1 MTWYDTF
8 ADDEQK
14 SVEELQ
20 RKGITG
26 KPTVQKEVGIFDGAI
41 SSPFRGMA
49 IGLNKVGDAISAPID
64 AVVDRV
70 SYSLKDVSTN
80 EFIEPYEE
88 FKAKREKA
96 RDNLVYGA
104 IADLE
109 DKDNTGIVG
118 NIGVG
123 VGDYLWRG
131 ALGVAT
137 GGTLGAA
144 TLTGGSTGNYVY
156 TDLTRKGVDENTAL
170 KVAGVNAV
178 GDAIGTALPI
188 GYGFKGSG
196 GLVADAA
203 LSVGGATGLNTGM
216 QYASEQLL
224 KSNGYDKQAK
234 QYEVTGE
241 SVATDLLI
249 NSLMFGGARYLGSR
263 QNKLDQDVDA
273 EINQLN
279 SDDIET
285 RNDQITDALVRNSF
299 EFEDTTLPVKTTDPV
314 QQNKHY
320 QNLDVAT
327 EQILKGQPVS
337 VPNTV
342 QGEPRRNT
350 IDYATSSLPTN
361 AKQIALRAK
370 QDGIDPSVA
379 LTISHIETGGKFNH
393 TAQPPIGKDGKRLS
407 SAYGLFQVLD
417 DTWKNL
423 GGKDKNSVD
432 EQIRIGLKHIKQ
444 ANNYI
449 RKNLGRDPVAH
460 EQYLGHLL
468 GPGGAVKVLKADPN
482 RPLIDVV
489 RSYDAKNANAI
500 VKNNGMSGM
509 TVGEAINKWRNKWNQ
524 LSSRYGGE
532 TSTAY
537 GMDGSSYDFA
547 YEVKDW
553 TDLVASNDQLYGVN
567 PLYPSELQP
576 RDRTREA
583 SRQQIERMADDLKPE
598 LLGESP
604 MLSNGAPI
612 IGPDNVVESGNGRT
626 LAIGRAYDN
635 GRADAYREFVQNW
648 ANSRGMDISGLNQP
662 VLVRTRLSDV
672 DRVAFSRL
680 ANESDVAQFSATER
694 AMSDVDRLPDSTL
707 LKINNDGSINIDGS
721 MDYVRSF
728 VDQLPQSERGSVI
741 TSDGRLSQ
749 EGKRR
754 IESAIVQRAYGDSN
768 LVTRLSEN
776 LDDDS
781 KNVLNA
787 LLRAAPQLSQ
797 LNDLVKQ
804 GGRFE
809 NTISQ
814 DLAQAAQKLTDLKAN
829 GLQVRDYLN
838 QGQLIDDGLSD
849 GARRFLEVFDNNRKS
864 AKAISESINS
874 EIQAIENM
882 GDPRQGSLFGETPE
896 EQAALDVIFSNP
908 DQPIAV
914 SRINSMG
921 EPEEFTMTLRDYH
934 AELEAE
940 IKQSEQDILAAQT
953 ALNCAL
959 QFGAA

>member
-96 RDNLVYGA
+96 RDNLVYGT

-123 VGDYLWRG
+123 IGDYLWRG

-137 GGTLGAA
+137 SGTLGAA

-188 GYGFKGSG
+188 GYGFKGTG

-224 KSNGYDKQAK
+224 KSKGYDKQAK

-263 QNKLDQDVDA
+263 QNQLDQDVDA

-279 SDDIET
+279 ADDIET

-299 EFEDTTLPVKTTDPV
+299 EFEDTTLPVQTTDPV

-320 QNLDVAT
+320 QNLDAAT

-342 QGEPRRNT
+342 ARGNIDIAPSEFKTIRYDDPRLDTVLERK
-350 IDYATSSLPTN
+350 ATSMNMSWAIPL
-361 AKQIALRAK
+361 L
-370 QDGIDPSVA
+370 
-379 LTISHIETGGKFNH
+379 
-393 TAQPPIGKDGKRLS
+393 
-407 SAYGLFQVLD
+407 
-417 DTWKNL
+417 
-423 GGKDKNSVD
+423 
-432 EQIRIGLKHIKQ
+432 Q
-444 ANNYI
+444 AI
-449 RKNLGRDPVAH
+449 RK
-460 EQYLGHLL
+460 
-468 GPGGAVKVLKADPN
+468 
-482 RPLIDVV
+482 
-489 RSYDAKNANAI
+489 
-500 VKNNGMSGM
+500 
-509 TVGEAINKWRNKWNQ
+509 
-524 LSSRYGGE
+524 GGE
-532 TSTAY
+532 RSHNWQVSPKGAKSIMQIMPDTQKGLERNSGKKFDINNPSDATEMALLLVKEISDTYKTKDPKVIAAHYNGGFKNGKAMQNTGKPVSDETIKYVNNISNYLQNNNRSVAY

-672 DRVAFSRL
+672 DRVAFARL

-874 EIQAIENM
+874 EIQTIENM

-896 EQAALDVIFSNP
+896 EKAALEVIFSNP

-940 IKQSEQDILAAQT
+940 IKQSELDILAAQT

-959 QFGAA
+959 QFG

>member
-96 RDNLVYGA
+96 RDNLVYGT

-123 VGDYLWRG
+123 IGDYLWRG

-178 GDAIGTALPI
+178 GDAVGTALPI
-188 GYGFKGSG
+188 SYGFKGSG
-196 GLVADAA
+196 GLVADAT

-224 KSNGYDKQAK
+224 KSKGYDKQAK

-263 QNKLDQDVDA
+263 QNQLDQDVDA

-279 SDDIET
+279 SDDFET
-285 RNDQITDALVRNSF
+285 RNDALNDALVKNSF
-299 EFEDTTLPVKTTDPV
+299 EFEDTTLPVRTTDPV

-320 QNLDVAT
+320 QNLDAAT

-342 QGEPRRNT
+342 ARGNIDIAPSEFKTIRYDDPRLDAVLET
-350 IDYATSSLPTN
+350 KASSMNMSWAIPL
-361 AKQIALRAK
+361 L
-370 QDGIDPSVA
+370 
-379 LTISHIETGGKFNH
+379 
-393 TAQPPIGKDGKRLS
+393 
-407 SAYGLFQVLD
+407 
-417 DTWKNL
+417 
-423 GGKDKNSVD
+423 
-432 EQIRIGLKHIKQ
+432 Q
-444 ANNYI
+444 AI
-449 RKNLGRDPVAH
+449 RK
-460 EQYLGHLL
+460 
-468 GPGGAVKVLKADPN
+468 
-482 RPLIDVV
+482 
-489 RSYDAKNANAI
+489 
-500 VKNNGMSGM
+500 
-509 TVGEAINKWRNKWNQ
+509 
-524 LSSRYGGE
+524 GGE
-532 TSTAY
+532 RSHNWQVSPKGAKSIMQIMPDTQKGLERNSGKKFDINNPSDATEMALLLVKEISDTYKTKDPKVIAAHYNGGFKNGKAMQNTGKPVSDETIKYVNNISNYLQNNNRSVAY

-547 YEVKDW
+547 YEVKDRA
-553 TDLVASNDQLYGVN
+553 DLVASNDRLYGVN

-598 LLGESP
+598 LLGESYK
-604 MLSNGAPI
+604 LSDGAPI

-694 AMSDVDRLPDSTL
+694 AINDVDRLPDSTL

-882 GDPRQGSLFGETPE
+882 GDPRQGSLFGETTE
-896 EQAALDVIFSNP
+896 EKAALNVIFSNP

-959 QFGAA
+959 QFG

>member
-1 MTWYDTF
+1 MSNWLSDISSNTQQDFEKTNSQGLQHPDTRPN
-8 ADDEQK
+8 EPG
-14 SVEELQ
+14 V
-20 RKGITG
+20 
-26 KPTVQKEVGIFDGAI
+26 FDGAI

-96 RDNLVYGA
+96 RDNLVYGT

-123 VGDYLWRG
+123 IGDYLWRG

-178 GDAIGTALPI
+178 GDAVGTALPI
-188 GYGFKGSG
+188 SYGFKGSG
-196 GLVADAA
+196 GLVADAT

-224 KSNGYDKQAK
+224 KSKGYDKQAK

-263 QNKLDQDVDA
+263 QNQLDQDVDA

-279 SDDIET
+279 SDDFET
-285 RNDQITDALVRNSF
+285 RNDALNDALVKNSF
-299 EFEDTTLPVKTTDPV
+299 EFEDTTLPVRTTDPV

-320 QNLDVAT
+320 QNLDAAT

-342 QGEPRRNT
+342 ARGNIDIAPSEFKTIRYDDPRLDAVLET
-350 IDYATSSLPTN
+350 KASSMNMSWAIPL
-361 AKQIALRAK
+361 L
-370 QDGIDPSVA
+370 
-379 LTISHIETGGKFNH
+379 
-393 TAQPPIGKDGKRLS
+393 
-407 SAYGLFQVLD
+407 
-417 DTWKNL
+417 
-423 GGKDKNSVD
+423 
-432 EQIRIGLKHIKQ
+432 Q
-444 ANNYI
+444 AI
-449 RKNLGRDPVAH
+449 RK
-460 EQYLGHLL
+460 
-468 GPGGAVKVLKADPN
+468 
-482 RPLIDVV
+482 
-489 RSYDAKNANAI
+489 
-500 VKNNGMSGM
+500 
-509 TVGEAINKWRNKWNQ
+509 
-524 LSSRYGGE
+524 GGE
-532 TSTAY
+532 RSHNWQVSPKGAKSIMQIMPDTQKGLERNSGKKFDINNPSDATEMALLLVKEISDTYKTKDPKVIAAHYNGGFKNGKAMQNTGKPVSDETIKYVNNISNYLQNNNRSVAY

-547 YEVKDW
+547 YEVKDRA
-553 TDLVASNDQLYGVN
+553 DLVASNDRLYGVN

-583 SRQQIERMADDLKPE
+583 SRQQIERMSDDLKPE
-598 LLGESP
+598 LLGESYK
-604 MLSNGAPI
+604 LSDGAPI

-694 AMSDVDRLPDSTL
+694 AINDVDRLPDSTL

-882 GDPRQGSLFGETPE
+882 GDPRQGSLFGETTE
-896 EQAALDVIFSNP
+896 EKAALNVIFSNP

-959 QFGAA
+959 QFG

>member
-1 MTWYDTF
+1 MSNWLSDLSSENQQDFEKLNSQGLQHPDTRPN
-8 ADDEQK
+8 EPG
-14 SVEELQ
+14 V
-20 RKGITG
+20 
-26 KPTVQKEVGIFDGAI
+26 FDGAI

-96 RDNLVYGA
+96 RDNLVYGT

-137 GGTLGAA
+137 SGTLGAA

-188 GYGFKGSG
+188 SYGFKGSG

-216 QYASEQLL
+216 QYTSEQLL

-249 NSLMFGGARYLGSR
+249 NSLMFGGARYLGTR
-263 QNKLDQDVDA
+263 QNQLDQDVDA

-279 SDDIET
+279 SDDFET
-285 RNDQITDALVRNSF
+285 RNDALNDALVKNSF
-299 EFEDTTLPVKTTDPV
+299 EFEDTTLPVRTTDPV

-342 QGEPRRNT
+342 ARGNIDIAPSEFKAIRYDDPRLDAVLERK
-350 IDYATSSLPTN
+350 ATSMNMSWAIPL
-361 AKQIALRAK
+361 L
-370 QDGIDPSVA
+370 
-379 LTISHIETGGKFNH
+379 
-393 TAQPPIGKDGKRLS
+393 
-407 SAYGLFQVLD
+407 
-417 DTWKNL
+417 
-423 GGKDKNSVD
+423 
-432 EQIRIGLKHIKQ
+432 Q
-444 ANNYI
+444 AI
-449 RKNLGRDPVAH
+449 RK
-460 EQYLGHLL
+460 
-468 GPGGAVKVLKADPN
+468 
-482 RPLIDVV
+482 
-489 RSYDAKNANAI
+489 
-500 VKNNGMSGM
+500 
-509 TVGEAINKWRNKWNQ
+509 
-524 LSSRYGGE
+524 GGE
-532 TSTAY
+532 RSHNWQVSPKGAKSIMQIMPDTQKGLERNSGKKFDINNPSDATEMALLLVKEISETYKTKDPKVIAAHYNGGFKNGKAMQKAGKPVSDETIKYVNNISNYLQNNNRSVAY

-553 TDLVASNDQLYGVN
+553 ADLVASNDRLYGVN

-598 LLGESP
+598 LLGESYK
-604 MLSNGAPI
+604 LSDGAPI

-829 GLQVRDYLN
+829 GLQVRDYLS

-882 GDPRQGSLFGETPE
+882 GDPRQGSLFSETPE

-959 QFGAA
+959 QFG

>member
-1 MTWYDTF
+1 MSWYDTF

-20 RKGITG
+20 NKGITG
-26 KPTVQKEVGIFDGAI
+26 KRTVQDEVGIFDGAI
-41 SSPFRGMA
+41 TSPFRGMA
-49 IGLNKVGDAISAPID
+49 IGLNKVGDALSAPID
-64 AVVDRV
+64 AVVDRII
-70 SYSLKDVSTN
+70 YSLKDVSTN

-88 FKAKREKA
+88 YKAKREKA
-96 RDNLVYGA
+96 RDNLVYGT
-104 IADLE
+104 IDKLE
-109 DKDNTGIVG
+109 DKENTGIVG
-118 NIGVG
+118 RFGVG
-123 VGDYLWRG
+123 AGDYLWRG

-137 GGTLGAA
+137 GGALGAA
-144 TLTGGSTGNYVY
+144 TLTGGSTGNYIY

-170 KVAGVNAV
+170 QVAGVNAV
-178 GDAIGTALPI
+178 GDAIGTALPMS
-188 GYGFKGSG
+188 YGFRGTG
-196 GLVADAA
+196 GLLGDAA
-203 LSVGGATGLNTGM
+203 LSVGGATALNTGV
-216 QYASEQLL
+216 QYTSNQIL
-224 KSNGYDKQAK
+224 KAAGNEKEAK
-234 QYEVTGE
+234 QFEVTGE
-241 SVATDLLI
+241 SVATDLAL
-249 NSLMFGGARYLGSR
+249 NALLFGGARYLGSR
-263 QNKLDQDVDA
+263 QNQLDQDVDA

-279 SDDIET
+279 ADDFET
-285 RNDQITDALVRNSF
+285 RNDQINDTLVRNSF
-299 EFEDTTLPVKTTDPV
+299 EFEDTTLPVRTTDPV
-314 QQNKHY
+314 QQNNHY
-320 QNLDVAT
+320 KNLDAAT
-327 EQILKGQPVS
+327 DQILKGQTVN
-337 VPNTV
+337 VPSRV
-342 QGEPRRNT
+342 EGEARRAT
-350 IDYATSSLPTN
+350 IDYANSSLPTN

-370 QDGIDPSVA
+370 QDGVDPSVA
-379 LTISHIETGGKFNH
+379 LTISHIETGGKFSH
-393 TAQPPIGKDGKRLS
+393 TAKNPTS

-417 DTWKNL
+417 DSWKNL
-423 GGKDKNSVD
+423 GGKDRNNVE

-444 ANNYI
+444 ANSYI
-449 RKNLGRDPVAH
+449 RKSLGREPVAH

-468 GPGGAVKVLKADPN
+468 GPGGAVKVLEADPN

-489 RSYDAKNANAI
+489 RSYDSKNANAI

-509 TVGEAINKWRNKWNQ
+509 TVGQAINKWRNKWNQ
-524 LSSRYGGE
+524 LSSRYGE
-532 TSTAY
+532 PSTAY

-553 TDLVASNDQLYGVN
+553 ADLVASNDRLYGVN

-598 LLGESP
+598 LLGESYK
-604 MLSNGAPI
+604 LSDGAPI

-626 LAIGRAYDN
+626 LAIGRAYEN
-635 GRADAYREFVQNW
+635 GRAEAYRDFIQNW
-648 ANSRGMDISGLNQP
+648 ATERGMDISGLNQP

-672 DRVAFSRL
+672 DRVAFARL

-694 AMSDVDRLPDSTL
+694 ALSDADRLPDSTL
-707 LKINNDGSINIDGS
+707 LKINSDGAINIDGS
-721 MDYVRSF
+721 MDYIRSF

-809 NTISQ
+809 NSISK
-814 DLAQAAQKLTDLKAN
+814 DLAQAAQKLSDIKAN
-829 GLQVRDYLN
+829 GQQVRDYLD

-864 AKAISESINS
+864 AKAIGESISS
-874 EIQAIENM
+874 EIQSVENM

-914 SRINSMG
+914 NRINSMG

-940 IKQSEQDILAAQT
+940 IKQSELDILAAQT

-959 QFGAA
+959 QFG

>member
-1 MTWYDTF
+1 MSNWLSDLSSETQQDFEKTNSQGLQHPDTRPN
-8 ADDEQK
+8 EPG
-14 SVEELQ
+14 V
-20 RKGITG
+20 
-26 KPTVQKEVGIFDGAI
+26 FDGAI

-49 IGLNKVGDAISAPID
+49 VGLNKVGDVLSTPID

-96 RDNLVYGA
+96 RDNLVYGT

-123 VGDYLWRG
+123 IGDYLWRG

-137 GGTLGAA
+137 SGTLGAA

-188 GYGFKGSG
+188 GYGFKGTG

-216 QYASEQLL
+216 QYASERLL

-263 QNKLDQDVDA
+263 QNKLDQDIDA

-279 SDDIET
+279 SDDFET
-285 RNDQITDALVRNSF
+285 RNDALNDALVKNSF
-299 EFEDTTLPVKTTDPV
+299 EFEDTTLPVQTTDPV

-320 QNLDVAT
+320 QNLDAAT

-393 TAQPPIGKDGKRLS
+393 TAQNPTS

-417 DTWKNL
+417 DSWKNL
-423 GGKDKNSVD
+423 GGKDRNNVD

-449 RKNLGRDPVAH
+449 RKNLGREPVAH

-468 GPGGAVKVLKADPN
+468 GPGGAVKVLEADPN

-489 RSYDAKNANAI
+489 RSYDSKNANAI

-509 TVGEAINKWRNKWNQ
+509 TVGQAINKWRNKWNQ
-524 LSSRYGGE
+524 LSSRYGE
-532 TSTAY
+532 PSTAY

-553 TDLVASNDQLYGVN
+553 ADLVASNDRLYGVN

-583 SRQQIERMADDLKPE
+583 SRQQIERIADDLKPE
-598 LLGESP
+598 LLGESYK
-604 MLSNGAPI
+604 LSDGAPI

-626 LAIGRAYDN
+626 LAIGRAYEN
-635 GRADAYREFVQNW
+635 GRAEAYRDFIQNW
-648 ANSRGMDISGLNQP
+648 ANERGMDISGLNQP

-694 AMSDVDRLPDSTL
+694 ALSDADRLPDSTL
-707 LKINNDGSINIDGS
+707 LKINSDGAINIDGS
-721 MDYVRSF
+721 MDYIRSF

-809 NTISQ
+809 NSISK
-814 DLAQAAQKLTDLKAN
+814 DLAQAAQKLTDIKAN
-829 GLQVRDYLN
+829 GQQVRDYLD

-864 AKAISESINS
+864 AKAIGESISS
-874 EIQAIENM
+874 EIQSVENM

-914 SRINSMG
+914 SRINSLG
-921 EPEEFTMTLRDYH
+921 EPEEFTMKLRDYH

-940 IKQSEQDILAAQT
+940 IKQSELDILAAQT

-959 QFGAA
+959 QFG

>member
-1 MTWYDTF
+1 MSNWLSELSSENQQDF
-8 ADDEQK
+8 
-14 SVEELQ
+14 EELNS
-20 RKGITG
+20 KGLQHPDTR
-26 KPTVQKEVGIFDGAI
+26 PNEPSAFSGAI
-41 SSPFRGMA
+41 SSPFRGAA
-49 IGLNKVGDAISAPID
+49 IGLNKVGDALSAPID

-88 FKAKREKA
+88 YKAKREKA
-96 RDNLVYGA
+96 RDNLVYGT
-104 IADLE
+104 IDKLE
-109 DKDNTGIVG
+109 DKENTGVVG
-118 NIGVG
+118 RFGVG
-123 VGDYLWRG
+123 AGDYLWRG

-144 TLTGGSTGNYVY
+144 TITGGSTGNFVY

-170 KVAGVNAV
+170 QVAGVNAI
-178 GDAIGTALPI
+178 GDAVGTALPI
-188 GYGFKGSG
+188 GYGFKGAG
-196 GLVADAA
+196 GLVGDAA
-203 LSVGGATGLNTGM
+203 LSIGGATGLNTGM
-216 QYASEQLL
+216 QYASEQIL
-224 KSNGYDKQAK
+224 KSEGYDKQAK
-234 QYEVTGE
+234 QFEVTGE
-241 SVATDLLI
+241 SIATDLAL
-249 NSLMFGGARYLGSR
+249 NALMFGGARYLGSR
-263 QNKLDQDVDA
+263 QNKLDQDIDA

-279 SDDIET
+279 ADDFEA
-285 RNDQITDALVRNSF
+285 RNDAINDTLVKNSF
-299 EFEDTTLPVKTTDPV
+299 EFEDTTLPVRTTDPV
-314 QQNKHY
+314 QQNNHY
-320 QNLDVAT
+320 QNLDAAT
-327 EQILKGQPVS
+327 DQILKGQTVS
-337 VPNTV
+337 VPAKV
-342 QGEPRRNT
+342 QGESRKT
-350 IDYATSSLPTN
+350 TFDYANSSLPTN

-370 QDGIDPSVA
+370 QEGIDPSVA
-379 LTISHIETGGKFNH
+379 LTISHIETGGQFSH
-393 TAQPPIGKDGKRLS
+393 TAKNPTS

-417 DTWKNL
+417 DSWKNL
-423 GGKDKNSVD
+423 GGKDRNNVD

-444 ANNYI
+444 ANSYI
-449 RKNLGRDPVAH
+449 RKNLGREPVAH

-468 GPGGAVKVLKADPN
+468 GPGGAVKVLEADPN

-489 RSYDAKNANAI
+489 RSYDKKNANAI
-500 VKNNGMSGM
+500 VKNNGMAGM
-509 TVGEAINKWRNKWNQ
+509 TVGQAINKWRNKWNQ
-524 LSSRYGGE
+524 LSSRYGE
-532 TSTAY
+532 ASPAF

-553 TDLVASNDQLYGVN
+553 GDLIASNDRLYGVN

-598 LLGESP
+598 LLGESYK
-604 MLSNGAPI
+604 LSDGAPI
-612 IGPDNVVESGNGRT
+612 IGPDNIVESGNGRT
-626 LAIGRAYDN
+626 LAIGRAYEN
-635 GRADAYREFVQNW
+635 GRASAYQDFVNNW
-648 ANSRGMDISGLNQP
+648 ANQRDMDITGMKQP
-662 VLVRTRLSDV
+662 VLVRTRLSNV
-672 DRVAFSRL
+672 DRVQFARL

-694 AMSDVDRLPDSTL
+694 AMNDSDRLPDSTL
-707 LKINNDGSINIDGS
+707 LKINSDGSINIDGS

-741 TSDGRLSQ
+741 TGDGRLSQ

-787 LLRAAPQLSQ
+787 LLRSAPQLSQ

-809 NTISQ
+809 NSISK
-814 DLAQAAQKLTDLKAN
+814 DLAQAAQKLSDIKAN
-829 GLQVRDYLN
+829 GQQVRDYLD

-864 AKAISESINS
+864 AKAIGESISS

-882 GDPRQGSLFGETPE
+882 GDPRQGSLFGDTPE
-896 EQAALDVIFSNP
+896 GQAALDVIFSNP

-914 SRINSMG
+914 NRINSLG

-940 IKQSEQDILAAQT
+940 IKQADMDILATQT

-959 QFGAA
+959 QFG

>member
-1 MTWYDTF
+1 MSNWLSDLSSENQQDF
-8 ADDEQK
+8 
-14 SVEELQ
+14 EELNS
-20 RKGITG
+20 KGLQHPDIR
-26 KPTVQKEVGIFDGAI
+26 PNEPSAFSGAI
-41 SSPFRGMA
+41 SSPFRGAA

-70 SYSLKDVSTN
+70 SYTLKDVSTN

-88 FKAKREKA
+88 YKAKREKA

-104 IADLE
+104 IDKLE
-109 DKDNTGIVG
+109 DKENTGIVG
-118 NIGVG
+118 RFGVG
-123 VGDYLWRG
+123 AGDYLWRG

-178 GDAIGTALPI
+178 GDAVGTALPI
-188 GYGFKGSG
+188 SYGFKGSG
-196 GLVADAA
+196 GLVADAT

-224 KSNGYDKQAK
+224 KSKGYDKQAK

-279 SDDIET
+279 SDDFET
-285 RNDQITDALVRNSF
+285 RNDALNDALVKNSF
-299 EFEDTTLPVKTTDPV
+299 EFEDTTLPVRTTDPV

-320 QNLDVAT
+320 QNLDAAT

-342 QGEPRRNT
+342 ARGNIDIAPSEFKTIRYDDPRLDAVLET
-350 IDYATSSLPTN
+350 KASSMNMSWAIPL
-361 AKQIALRAK
+361 L
-370 QDGIDPSVA
+370 
-379 LTISHIETGGKFNH
+379 
-393 TAQPPIGKDGKRLS
+393 
-407 SAYGLFQVLD
+407 
-417 DTWKNL
+417 
-423 GGKDKNSVD
+423 
-432 EQIRIGLKHIKQ
+432 Q
-444 ANNYI
+444 AI
-449 RKNLGRDPVAH
+449 RK
-460 EQYLGHLL
+460 
-468 GPGGAVKVLKADPN
+468 
-482 RPLIDVV
+482 
-489 RSYDAKNANAI
+489 
-500 VKNNGMSGM
+500 
-509 TVGEAINKWRNKWNQ
+509 
-524 LSSRYGGE
+524 GGE
-532 TSTAY
+532 RSHNWQVSPKGAKSIMQIMPDTQKGLERNSGKKFDINNPSDATEMALLLVKEISDTYKTKDPKVIAAHYNGGFKNGKAMQNTGKPVSYETIKYVNNISNYLQNNNRSVAY

-547 YEVKDW
+547 YEFKDW
-553 TDLVASNDQLYGVN
+553 ADLVASNDRLYGVN

-598 LLGESP
+598 LLGESYK
-604 MLSNGAPI
+604 LSDGAPI

-694 AMSDVDRLPDSTL
+694 AMNDVDRLPDSTL

-882 GDPRQGSLFGETPE
+882 GDPRQGSLFGETTE
-896 EQAALDVIFSNP
+896 EKAALNVIFSNP

-959 QFGAA
+959 QFG

>member
-96 RDNLVYGA
+96 RDNLVYGT

-123 VGDYLWRG
+123 LGDYLWRG

-137 GGTLGAA
+137 SGTLGAA

-178 GDAIGTALPI
+178 GDAVGTALPI
-188 GYGFKGSG
+188 SYGFKGSG

-285 RNDQITDALVRNSF
+285 RNDQVNDALVRNSF
-299 EFEDTTLPVKTTDPV
+299 EFEDTTLPVQTTDPV

-320 QNLDVAT
+320 QNLDAAT

-342 QGEPRRNT
+342 ARGNIDIAPSEFKTIRYDDPRLDAVLERK
-350 IDYATSSLPTN
+350 ATSMNMSWAIPL
-361 AKQIALRAK
+361 L
-370 QDGIDPSVA
+370 
-379 LTISHIETGGKFNH
+379 
-393 TAQPPIGKDGKRLS
+393 
-407 SAYGLFQVLD
+407 
-417 DTWKNL
+417 
-423 GGKDKNSVD
+423 
-432 EQIRIGLKHIKQ
+432 Q
-444 ANNYI
+444 AI
-449 RKNLGRDPVAH
+449 RK
-460 EQYLGHLL
+460 
-468 GPGGAVKVLKADPN
+468 
-482 RPLIDVV
+482 
-489 RSYDAKNANAI
+489 
-500 VKNNGMSGM
+500 
-509 TVGEAINKWRNKWNQ
+509 
-524 LSSRYGGE
+524 GGE
-532 TSTAY
+532 RSHNWQVSPKGAKSIMQIMPDTQKGLERNSGKKFDINNPSDATEMALLLVKEISDTYKTKDPKVIAAHYNGGFKNGKAMQNTGKPVSDETIKYVNNISNYLQNNNRSVAY

-553 TDLVASNDQLYGVN
+553 ADLVASNDQLYGVN

-959 QFGAA
+959 QFG

>member
-1 MTWYDTF
+1 MSNWLSDLSSETQQDFEKTNSQGLQHPDTRPN
-8 ADDEQK
+8 EPG
-14 SVEELQ
+14 V
-20 RKGITG
+20 
-26 KPTVQKEVGIFDGAI
+26 FDGAI

-49 IGLNKVGDAISAPID
+49 VGLNKVGDVLSAPID

-70 SYSLKDVSTN
+70 SYSLKDVSKN
-80 EFIEPYEE
+80 EFIEPYAEY
-88 FKAKREKA
+88 KAKREKA
-96 RDNLVYGA
+96 RDDLVYGT

-109 DKDNTGIVG
+109 DKENTGLVG

-131 ALGVAT
+131 TLGVAT

-144 TLTGGSTGNYVY
+144 TLTGASTGNYVY
-156 TDLTRKGVDENTAL
+156 TDLTRKGVDEDTAL

-178 GDAIGTALPI
+178 GDAVGTALPI
-188 GYGFKGSG
+188 SYGFKGSG
-196 GLVADAA
+196 GLVADAT

-224 KSNGYDKQAK
+224 KSKGYDKQAK

-263 QNKLDQDVDA
+263 QNQLDKDVDA

-279 SDDIET
+279 SDDFET
-285 RNDQITDALVRNSF
+285 RNDALNDALVKNSF
-299 EFEDTTLPVKTTDPV
+299 EFEDTTLPVRTTDPV

-320 QNLDVAT
+320 QNLDAAT

-342 QGEPRRNT
+342 ARGNIDIAPSEFKTIRYDDPRLDAVLET
-350 IDYATSSLPTN
+350 KASSMNMSWAIPL
-361 AKQIALRAK
+361 L
-370 QDGIDPSVA
+370 
-379 LTISHIETGGKFNH
+379 
-393 TAQPPIGKDGKRLS
+393 
-407 SAYGLFQVLD
+407 
-417 DTWKNL
+417 
-423 GGKDKNSVD
+423 
-432 EQIRIGLKHIKQ
+432 Q
-444 ANNYI
+444 AI
-449 RKNLGRDPVAH
+449 RK
-460 EQYLGHLL
+460 
-468 GPGGAVKVLKADPN
+468 
-482 RPLIDVV
+482 
-489 RSYDAKNANAI
+489 
-500 VKNNGMSGM
+500 
-509 TVGEAINKWRNKWNQ
+509 
-524 LSSRYGGE
+524 GGE
-532 TSTAY
+532 RSHNWQVSPKGAKSIMQIMPDTQKGLERNSGKKFDINNPSDATEMALLLVKEISDTYKTKDPKVIAAHYNGGFKNGKAMQNTGKPVSDETIKYVNNISNYLQNNNRSVAY

-547 YEVKDW
+547 YEFKDW
-553 TDLVASNDQLYGVN
+553 ADLVASNDRLYGVN

-598 LLGESP
+598 LLGESYK
-604 MLSNGAPI
+604 LSDGAPI

-694 AMSDVDRLPDSTL
+694 ALSDADRLPDSTL
-707 LKINNDGSINIDGS
+707 LKINSDGAINIDGS
-721 MDYVRSF
+721 MDYIRSF

-829 GLQVRDYLN
+829 GLQVHDYLN

-864 AKAISESINS
+864 AKAISESINT

-882 GDPRQGSLFGETPE
+882 GDPRQGSLFDETPE

>member
-1 MTWYDTF
+1 MSNWLSDLSSETQQDFEKLNSQGLQHPDTRPN
-8 ADDEQK
+8 EPG
-14 SVEELQ
+14 V
-20 RKGITG
+20 
-26 KPTVQKEVGIFDGAI
+26 FDGAI

-96 RDNLVYGA
+96 RDNLVYGT

-123 VGDYLWRG
+123 IGDYLWRG

-178 GDAIGTALPI
+178 GDAVGTALPI
-188 GYGFKGSG
+188 SYGFKGSG
-196 GLVADAA
+196 GLVADAT

-224 KSNGYDKQAK
+224 KSKGYDKQAK

-263 QNKLDQDVDA
+263 QNQLDKDVDA

-279 SDDIET
+279 SDDFET
-285 RNDQITDALVRNSF
+285 RNDALNDALVKNSF
-299 EFEDTTLPVKTTDPV
+299 EFEDTTLPVRTTDPV

-320 QNLDVAT
+320 QNLDAAT

-342 QGEPRRNT
+342 ARGNIDIAPSEFKTIRYDDPRLDAVLET
-350 IDYATSSLPTN
+350 KASSMNMSWAIPL
-361 AKQIALRAK
+361 L
-370 QDGIDPSVA
+370 
-379 LTISHIETGGKFNH
+379 
-393 TAQPPIGKDGKRLS
+393 
-407 SAYGLFQVLD
+407 
-417 DTWKNL
+417 
-423 GGKDKNSVD
+423 
-432 EQIRIGLKHIKQ
+432 Q
-444 ANNYI
+444 AI
-449 RKNLGRDPVAH
+449 RK
-460 EQYLGHLL
+460 
-468 GPGGAVKVLKADPN
+468 
-482 RPLIDVV
+482 
-489 RSYDAKNANAI
+489 
-500 VKNNGMSGM
+500 
-509 TVGEAINKWRNKWNQ
+509 
-524 LSSRYGGE
+524 GGE
-532 TSTAY
+532 RSHNWQVSPKGAKSIMQIMPDTQKGLERNSGKKFDINNPSDATEMALLLVKEISDTYKTKDPKVIAAHYNGGFKNGKAMQNTGKPVSDETIKYVNNISNYLQNNNRSVAY

-547 YEVKDW
+547 YEFKDW
-553 TDLVASNDQLYGVN
+553 ADLVASNDRLYGVN

-598 LLGESP
+598 LLGESYK
-604 MLSNGAPI
+604 LSDGAPI

-864 AKAISESINS
+864 AKAISESINT

-882 GDPRQGSLFGETPE
+882 GDPRQGSLFGETTE
-896 EQAALDVIFSNP
+896 EKAALNVIFSNP

-959 QFGAA
+959 QFG

>member
-1 MTWYDTF
+1 MSNWLSDLSSENQQDIEKLNSQGLQHPDTRPN
-8 ADDEQK
+8 EPG
-14 SVEELQ
+14 V
-20 RKGITG
+20 
-26 KPTVQKEVGIFDGAI
+26 FDGAI
-41 SSPFRGMA
+41 SSPFRGAA
-49 IGLNKVGDAISAPID
+49 IGFAKVGDAIASPIE
-64 AVVDRV
+64 AVIDRV

-80 EFIEPYEE
+80 EFIEPYEQY
-88 FKAKREKA
+88 KAKRDKLREEGTYKGIDILSDA
-96 RDNLVYGA
+96 PLKTIASDLVYGTEESF
-104 IADLE
+104 DP
-109 DKDNTGIVG
+109 KQNTGIVG

-263 QNKLDQDVDA
+263 QNQLDHDVDA

-285 RNDQITDALVRNSF
+285 RNDQVNDALVRNSF

-320 QNLDVAT
+320 QNLDTAT
-327 EQILKGQPVS
+327 EQILKGQPVN

-342 QGEPRRNT
+342 DRGNIDIAPSEYKTIRYDDPRLDAVLERK
-350 IDYATSSLPTN
+350 ATSMNMSWAIPL
-361 AKQIALRAK
+361 L
-370 QDGIDPSVA
+370 
-379 LTISHIETGGKFNH
+379 
-393 TAQPPIGKDGKRLS
+393 
-407 SAYGLFQVLD
+407 
-417 DTWKNL
+417 
-423 GGKDKNSVD
+423 
-432 EQIRIGLKHIKQ
+432 Q
-444 ANNYI
+444 AI
-449 RKNLGRDPVAH
+449 RK
-460 EQYLGHLL
+460 
-468 GPGGAVKVLKADPN
+468 
-482 RPLIDVV
+482 
-489 RSYDAKNANAI
+489 
-500 VKNNGMSGM
+500 
-509 TVGEAINKWRNKWNQ
+509 
-524 LSSRYGGE
+524 GGE
-532 TSTAY
+532 RSHNWQVSPKGAKSIMQIMPDTQKGLERNSGKKFDINNPSDATEMALLLVKEISETYKTKDPKVIAAHYNGGFKNGKAMQKAGKPVSDETIKYVNNISNYLQNNNRSVAY

-914 SRINSMG
+914 NRINSMG

-953 ALNCAL
+953 AINCAL
-959 QFGAA
+959 QFG

>member
-96 RDNLVYGA
+96 RDNLVYGT

-123 VGDYLWRG
+123 IGDYLWRG
-131 ALGVAT
+131 TLGVAT
-137 GGTLGAA
+137 SGTLGAA

-188 GYGFKGSG
+188 GYGFKGTG

-263 QNKLDQDVDA
+263 QNQLDQDVDA

-279 SDDIET
+279 SDDFET
-285 RNDQITDALVRNSF
+285 RNDALNDALVKNSF
-299 EFEDTTLPVKTTDPV
+299 EFEDTTLPVQTTDPV

-320 QNLDVAT
+320 QNLDAAT

-342 QGEPRRNT
+342 ARGNIDIAPSEFKAIRYDDPRLDAVLERK
-350 IDYATSSLPTN
+350 ATSMNMSWAIPL
-361 AKQIALRAK
+361 L
-370 QDGIDPSVA
+370 
-379 LTISHIETGGKFNH
+379 
-393 TAQPPIGKDGKRLS
+393 
-407 SAYGLFQVLD
+407 
-417 DTWKNL
+417 
-423 GGKDKNSVD
+423 
-432 EQIRIGLKHIKQ
+432 Q
-444 ANNYI
+444 AI
-449 RKNLGRDPVAH
+449 RK
-460 EQYLGHLL
+460 
-468 GPGGAVKVLKADPN
+468 
-482 RPLIDVV
+482 
-489 RSYDAKNANAI
+489 
-500 VKNNGMSGM
+500 
-509 TVGEAINKWRNKWNQ
+509 
-524 LSSRYGGE
+524 GGE
-532 TSTAY
+532 RSHNWQVSPKGAKSIMQIMPDTQKGLERNSGKKFDINNPSDATEMALLLVKEISDTYKTKDPKVIAAHYNGGFKNGKAMQNTGKPVSDETIKYVNNISNYLQNNNRSVAY

-553 TDLVASNDQLYGVN
+553 ADLVASNDRLYGVN

-598 LLGESP
+598 LLGESYK
-604 MLSNGAPI
+604 LSDGAPI

-626 LAIGRAYDN
+626 LAIGKAYDN

>member
-88 FKAKREKA
+88 YKAKREKA

-104 IADLE
+104 IDKLE
-109 DKDNTGIVG
+109 DKENTGVVG
-118 NIGVG
+118 RFGVG
-123 VGDYLWRG
+123 AGDYLWRG
-131 ALGVAT
+131 ALGAAT

-144 TLTGGSTGNYVY
+144 TLTGGSTGNYIY

-170 KVAGVNAV
+170 QVAGVNAV
-178 GDAIGTALPI
+178 GDAIGTALPMS
-188 GYGFKGSG
+188 YGFRGTG
-196 GLVADAA
+196 GLVGDAA
-203 LSVGGATGLNTGM
+203 LSVGGATALNTGV
-216 QYASEQLL
+216 QYTSNQIL
-224 KSNGYDKQAK
+224 KAAGNEKEAK
-234 QYEVTGE
+234 QFEVTGE
-241 SVATDLLI
+241 SVATDLAL
-249 NSLMFGGARYLGSR
+249 NALLFGGARYLGSR
-263 QNKLDQDVDA
+263 QNQLDQDVDA

-279 SDDIET
+279 ADDIET
-285 RNDQITDALVRNSF
+285 RNDQINDTLVRNSF
-299 EFEDTTLPVKTTDPV
+299 EFEDTTLPVRTTDPV

-320 QNLDVAT
+320 QNLDAAT
-327 EQILKGQPVS
+327 DQLLKGQTVS

-342 QGEPRRNT
+342 QGEARKAT
-350 IDYATSSLPTN
+350 FDYANSSLPTN

-393 TAQPPIGKDGKRLS
+393 TANNPTS

-417 DTWKNL
+417 DSWKNL
-423 GGKDKNSVD
+423 GGKDRNNVD

-468 GPGGAVKVLKADPN
+468 GPGGAVKVLKADPS

-489 RSYDAKNANAI
+489 RSYDSKNADAI

-598 LLGESP
+598 LLGESYK
-604 MLSNGAPI
+604 LSDGAPI

-648 ANSRGMDISGLNQP
+648 ANSRGKDISGLNQP

-849 GARRFLEVFDNNRKS
+849 GARRFLDVFNNRKS

-874 EIQAIENM
+874 EIQTIENM

-896 EQAALDVIFSNP
+896 EKAALDVIFSNP

-914 SRINSMG
+914 NRINSMG

-940 IKQSEQDILAAQT
+940 IKQSELDILAAQT

-959 QFGAA
+959 QFG

>member
-1 MTWYDTF
+1 MSNWLSDLSSENQQDF
-8 ADDEQK
+8 
-14 SVEELQ
+14 EELNS
-20 RKGITG
+20 KGLQHPDIR
-26 KPTVQKEVGIFDGAI
+26 PNEPSAFSGAI
-41 SSPFRGMA
+41 SSPFRGAA
-49 IGLNKVGDAISAPID
+49 IGLNKVGDALSAPID

-88 FKAKREKA
+88 YKAKREKA
-96 RDNLVYGA
+96 RDNLVYET
-104 IADLE
+104 IEKLE
-109 DKDNTGIVG
+109 DKDNTGVVG
-118 NIGVG
+118 RFGVG
-123 VGDYLWRG
+123 AGDYLWRG
-131 ALGVAT
+131 ALGAAT

-144 TLTGGSTGNYVY
+144 TLTGGSTGNFVY

-170 KVAGVNAV
+170 QVAGVNAI
-178 GDAIGTALPI
+178 GDAVGTALPI
-188 GYGFKGSG
+188 GYGFKGAG
-196 GLVADAA
+196 GLVGDAA
-203 LSVGGATGLNTGM
+203 LSIGSATGLNTGM
-216 QYASEQLL
+216 QYASEQIL
-224 KSNGYDKQAK
+224 KSEGYDKQAK

-241 SVATDLLI
+241 SIATDLAL
-249 NSLMFGGARYLGSR
+249 NALMFGGARYLGSR
-263 QNKLDQDVDA
+263 QNKLDQDIDT

-279 SDDIET
+279 ADDFET
-285 RNDQITDALVRNSF
+285 RNDAINDTLVKNSF
-299 EFEDTTLPVKTTDPV
+299 EFEDTTLPVLTTDPV
-314 QQNKHY
+314 QKNNHY
-320 QNLDVAT
+320 QNLDAAT
-327 EQILKGQPVS
+327 DQILKGQTVS
-337 VPNTV
+337 VPSKV
-342 QGEPRRNT
+342 QGEARKT
-350 IDYATSSLPTN
+350 TFDYANSSLPTN

-379 LTISHIETGGKFNH
+379 LTISHIETGGKFSH
-393 TAQPPIGKDGKRLS
+393 TAKNPTS

-417 DTWKNL
+417 DSWKNL
-423 GGKDKNSVD
+423 GGKDRNNVD

-444 ANNYI
+444 ANSYI
-449 RKNLGRDPVAH
+449 RKNLGREPVAH

-468 GPGGAVKVLKADPN
+468 GPGGAVKVLEADPN

-489 RSYDAKNANAI
+489 RSYDKKNADAI
-500 VKNNGMSGM
+500 VKNNGMAGM
-509 TVGEAINKWRNKWNQ
+509 TVGQAINKWRNKWNQ
-524 LSSRYGGE
+524 LSSRYGE
-532 TSTAY
+532 SSPAY

-553 TDLVASNDQLYGVN
+553 GDLIASNDRLYGVN

-598 LLGESP
+598 LLGESYK
-604 MLSNGAPI
+604 LSDGAPI
-612 IGPDNVVESGNGRT
+612 IGPDNIVESGNGRT
-626 LAIGRAYDN
+626 LAIGKAYEN
-635 GRADAYREFVQNW
+635 GRASAYQDFVNNW
-648 ANSRGMDISGLNQP
+648 ANQRGMDITGMKQP

-672 DRVAFSRL
+672 DRVQFARL

-694 AMSDVDRLPDSTL
+694 AMSDSDRLPDSTL
-707 LKINNDGSINIDGS
+707 LKINSDGSINIDGS

-741 TSDGRLSQ
+741 TGDGRLSQ

-776 LDDDS
+776 LDDDGS

-809 NTISQ
+809 NSISK
-814 DLAQAAQKLTDLKAN
+814 DLAQAAQKLSDIKAN
-829 GLQVRDYLN
+829 GQTVRDYLD

-864 AKAISESINS
+864 AKAIGESISS
-874 EIQAIENM
+874 EIQTIENM
-882 GDPRQGSLFGETPE
+882 GDPRQGSLFGDMPE
-896 EQAALDVIFSNP
+896 GQAALDVIFSNP

-914 SRINSMG
+914 NRINSLG

-940 IKQSEQDILAAQT
+940 IKQADMDILATQT

-959 QFGAA
+959 QFG

>member
-1 MTWYDTF
+1 MSNWLSDLSSENQQDFEKLNSQGLQHPDTRPN
-8 ADDEQK
+8 EPG
-14 SVEELQ
+14 V
-20 RKGITG
+20 
-26 KPTVQKEVGIFDGAI
+26 FDGAI

-80 EFIEPYEE
+80 EFIEPYED

-96 RDNLVYGA
+96 RDNLVYGT

-137 GGTLGAA
+137 SGTLGAA

-188 GYGFKGSG
+188 SYGFKGSG

-263 QNKLDQDVDA
+263 QNQLDQDVDA

-285 RNDQITDALVRNSF
+285 RNDQVNDALVRNSF

-320 QNLDVAT
+320 QNLDAAT

-468 GPGGAVKVLKADPN
+468 GPGGAVKVLKADPT
-482 RPLIDVV
+482 RPLIEVV
-489 RSYDAKNANAI
+489 RSYDAKNADAI

-553 TDLVASNDQLYGVN
+553 ADLVASNDRLYGVN

-672 DRVAFSRL
+672 DRVSFSRL

-809 NTISQ
+809 NSISK

-829 GLQVRDYLN
+829 GLQVRDYLS

-940 IKQSEQDILAAQT
+940 IKQSELDILAAQT

-959 QFGAA
+959 QFG

>member
-96 RDNLVYGA
+96 RDNLVYGT

-137 GGTLGAA
+137 SGTLGAA

-263 QNKLDQDVDA
+263 QNQLDQDVDA

-279 SDDIET
+279 SDDFET
-285 RNDQITDALVRNSF
+285 RNDALNDALVKNSF
-299 EFEDTTLPVKTTDPV
+299 EFEDTTLPVQTTDPV

-320 QNLDVAT
+320 QNLDAAT

-342 QGEPRRNT
+342 DRGNIDIAPSEYKTIRYDDPRLDAVLERK
-350 IDYATSSLPTN
+350 ATSMNMSWAIPL
-361 AKQIALRAK
+361 L
-370 QDGIDPSVA
+370 
-379 LTISHIETGGKFNH
+379 
-393 TAQPPIGKDGKRLS
+393 
-407 SAYGLFQVLD
+407 
-417 DTWKNL
+417 
-423 GGKDKNSVD
+423 
-432 EQIRIGLKHIKQ
+432 Q
-444 ANNYI
+444 AI
-449 RKNLGRDPVAH
+449 RK
-460 EQYLGHLL
+460 
-468 GPGGAVKVLKADPN
+468 
-482 RPLIDVV
+482 
-489 RSYDAKNANAI
+489 
-500 VKNNGMSGM
+500 
-509 TVGEAINKWRNKWNQ
+509 
-524 LSSRYGGE
+524 GGE
-532 TSTAY
+532 RSHNWQVSPKGAKSIMQIMPDTQKGLERNSGKKFDINNPSDATEMALLLVKEISETYKTKDPKVIAAHYNGGFKNGKAMQKAGKPVSDETIKYVNNISNYLQNNNRSVAY

-598 LLGESP
+598 LLGESYK
-604 MLSNGAPI
+604 LSDGAPI

-940 IKQSEQDILAAQT
+940 IKQSELDILAAQT

-959 QFGAA
+959 QFG

>member
-96 RDNLVYGA
+96 RDNLVYGT

-137 GGTLGAA
+137 SGTLGAA

-263 QNKLDQDVDA
+263 QNQLDQDVDA

-279 SDDIET
+279 SDDFET
-285 RNDQITDALVRNSF
+285 RNDALNDALVKNSF
-299 EFEDTTLPVKTTDPV
+299 EFEDTTLPVRTTDPV

-320 QNLDVAT
+320 QNLDAAT

-342 QGEPRRNT
+342 ARGNIDIAPSEFKAIRYDDPRLDAVLERK
-350 IDYATSSLPTN
+350 ATSMNMSWAIPL
-361 AKQIALRAK
+361 L
-370 QDGIDPSVA
+370 
-379 LTISHIETGGKFNH
+379 
-393 TAQPPIGKDGKRLS
+393 
-407 SAYGLFQVLD
+407 
-417 DTWKNL
+417 
-423 GGKDKNSVD
+423 
-432 EQIRIGLKHIKQ
+432 Q
-444 ANNYI
+444 AI
-449 RKNLGRDPVAH
+449 RK
-460 EQYLGHLL
+460 
-468 GPGGAVKVLKADPN
+468 
-482 RPLIDVV
+482 
-489 RSYDAKNANAI
+489 
-500 VKNNGMSGM
+500 
-509 TVGEAINKWRNKWNQ
+509 
-524 LSSRYGGE
+524 GGE
-532 TSTAY
+532 RSHNWQVSPKGAKSIMQIMPDTQKGLERNSGKKFDINNPSDATEMALLLVKEISETYKTKDPKVIAAHYNGGFKNGKAMQKAGKPVSDETIKYVNNISNYLQNNNRSVAY

-553 TDLVASNDQLYGVN
+553 ADLVASNDQLYGVN

-598 LLGESP
+598 LLGESYK
-604 MLSNGAPI
+604 LSDGAPI

-648 ANSRGMDISGLNQP
+648 ANSRGMDITGLNQP

-896 EQAALDVIFSNP
+896 EKAALDVIFSNP

-959 QFGAA
+959 QFGN

>member
-1 MTWYDTF
+1 M
-8 ADDEQK
+8 
-14 SVEELQ
+14 
-20 RKGITG
+20 
-26 KPTVQKEVGIFDGAI
+26 
-41 SSPFRGMA
+41 
-49 IGLNKVGDAISAPID
+49 
-64 AVVDRV
+64 
-70 SYSLKDVSTN
+70 
-80 EFIEPYEE
+80 
-88 FKAKREKA
+88 
-96 RDNLVYGA
+96 
-104 IADLE
+104 
-109 DKDNTGIVG
+109 
-118 NIGVG
+118 
-123 VGDYLWRG
+123 
-131 ALGVAT
+131 
-137 GGTLGAA
+137 
-144 TLTGGSTGNYVY
+144 
-156 TDLTRKGVDENTAL
+156 
-170 KVAGVNAV
+170 
-178 GDAIGTALPI
+178 GDAIGTALPMS
-188 GYGFKGSG
+188 YGFRGTG
-196 GLVADAA
+196 GLVGDAA
-203 LSVGGATGLNTGM
+203 LSVGGATALNTGV
-216 QYASEQLL
+216 QYTSNQIL
-224 KSNGYDKQAK
+224 KAAGNEKEAK
-234 QYEVTGE
+234 QFEVTGE
-241 SVATDLLI
+241 SFATDLAL
-249 NSLMFGGARYLGSR
+249 NALLFGGARYLGSR
-263 QNKLDQDVDA
+263 QNQLDQDVDA

-279 SDDIET
+279 ADDIET
-285 RNDQITDALVRNSF
+285 RNAQINDTLVRNSF
-299 EFEDTTLPVKTTDPV
+299 EFEDTTLPVRTTDPV
-314 QQNKHY
+314 QQNNHY
-320 QNLDVAT
+320 KNLDAAT
-327 EQILKGQPVS
+327 DQILKGQTVS
-337 VPNTV
+337 VPSRV
-342 QGEPRRNT
+342 EGEARRAT
-350 IDYATSSLPTN
+350 IDYANSSLPTN

-370 QDGIDPSVA
+370 QDGVDPSVA
-379 LTISHIETGGKFNH
+379 LTISHIETGGQFSH
-393 TAQPPIGKDGKRLS
+393 TAKNPTS

-417 DTWKNL
+417 DSWKNL
-423 GGKDKNSVD
+423 GGKDRNNVE

-444 ANNYI
+444 ANSFI
-449 RKNLGRDPVAH
+449 RKSLGREPVAH

-468 GPGGAVKVLKADPN
+468 GPGGAVKVLEADPN

-489 RSYDAKNANAI
+489 RSYDSKNANAI

-509 TVGEAINKWRNKWNQ
+509 TVGQAIDKWRNKWNQ
-524 LSSRYGGE
+524 LTSRYGE
-532 TSTAY
+532 PSTAY

-553 TDLVASNDQLYGVN
+553 ADLIASNDRLYGVN

-598 LLGESP
+598 LLGESYK
-604 MLSNGAPI
+604 LSDGAPI

-626 LAIGRAYDN
+626 LAIGRAYEN
-635 GRADAYREFVQNW
+635 GRAEAYRDFIQNW
-648 ANSRGMDISGLNQP
+648 ANERGMDISGLNQP

-694 AMSDVDRLPDSTL
+694 ALSDVDRLPDSTL

-809 NTISQ
+809 NSISK

-864 AKAISESINS
+864 AKAIGESINT
-874 EIQAIENM
+874 EIQSIENM

-921 EPEEFTMTLRDYH
+921 EPEEFTMKLRDYH

-959 QFGAA
+959 QFG

>member
-1 MTWYDTF
+1 MSNWLSDLSSETQQDFEKLNSQGLQHPDTRPN
-8 ADDEQK
+8 EPG
-14 SVEELQ
+14 V
-20 RKGITG
+20 
-26 KPTVQKEVGIFDGAI
+26 FDGAI

-96 RDNLVYGA
+96 RDNLVYGT

-137 GGTLGAA
+137 SGTLGAA

-178 GDAIGTALPI
+178 GDAVGTALPI
-188 GYGFKGSG
+188 SYGFKGSG

-224 KSNGYDKQAK
+224 KSKGYDKQAK

-285 RNDQITDALVRNSF
+285 RNDQVNDALVRNSF
-299 EFEDTTLPVKTTDPV
+299 EFEDTTLPVQTTDPV

-320 QNLDVAT
+320 QNLDAAT

-393 TAQPPIGKDGKRLS
+393 TAQNPTS

-417 DTWKNL
+417 DSWKNL
-423 GGKDKNSVD
+423 GGKDRNNVD

-468 GPGGAVKVLKADPN
+468 GPGGAVKVLKADPS

-489 RSYDAKNANAI
+489 RSYDAKNADAI

-509 TVGEAINKWRNKWNQ
+509 TVGQAINKWRNKWNQ

-532 TSTAY
+532 TSTAH

-553 TDLVASNDQLYGVN
+553 ADLVASNDQLYGVN

-583 SRQQIERMADDLKPE
+583 SRQQIERMAD
-598 LLGESP
+598 
-604 MLSNGAPI
+604 
-612 IGPDNVVESGNGRT
+612 
-626 LAIGRAYDN
+626 
-635 GRADAYREFVQNW
+635 
-648 ANSRGMDISGLNQP
+648 
-662 VLVRTRLSDV
+662 
-672 DRVAFSRL
+672 
-680 ANESDVAQFSATER
+680 ESDVAQFSATER

-896 EQAALDVIFSNP
+896 EKAALDVIFSNP

>member
-1 MTWYDTF
+1 MSNWLSDLSSETQQDFEKLNSQGLQHPDTRPN
-8 ADDEQK
+8 EPG
-14 SVEELQ
+14 V
-20 RKGITG
+20 
-26 KPTVQKEVGIFDGAI
+26 FDGAI

-96 RDNLVYGA
+96 RDNLVYGT

-123 VGDYLWRG
+123 IGDYLWRG

-178 GDAIGTALPI
+178 GDAVGTALPI
-188 GYGFKGSG
+188 SYGFKGSG
-196 GLVADAA
+196 GLVADAT

-224 KSNGYDKQAK
+224 KSKGYDKQAK

-263 QNKLDQDVDA
+263 QNQLDKDVDA

-279 SDDIET
+279 SDDFET
-285 RNDQITDALVRNSF
+285 RNDALNDALVKNSF
-299 EFEDTTLPVKTTDPV
+299 EFEDTTLPVRTTDPV

-320 QNLDVAT
+320 QNLDAAT

-342 QGEPRRNT
+342 ARGNIDIAPSEFKTIRYDDPRLDAVLET
-350 IDYATSSLPTN
+350 KASSMNMSWAIPL
-361 AKQIALRAK
+361 L
-370 QDGIDPSVA
+370 
-379 LTISHIETGGKFNH
+379 
-393 TAQPPIGKDGKRLS
+393 
-407 SAYGLFQVLD
+407 
-417 DTWKNL
+417 
-423 GGKDKNSVD
+423 
-432 EQIRIGLKHIKQ
+432 Q
-444 ANNYI
+444 AI
-449 RKNLGRDPVAH
+449 RK
-460 EQYLGHLL
+460 
-468 GPGGAVKVLKADPN
+468 
-482 RPLIDVV
+482 
-489 RSYDAKNANAI
+489 
-500 VKNNGMSGM
+500 
-509 TVGEAINKWRNKWNQ
+509 
-524 LSSRYGGE
+524 GGE
-532 TSTAY
+532 RSHNWQVSPKGAKSIMQIMPDTQKGLERNSGKKFDINNPSDATEMALLLVKEISDTYKTKDPKVIAAHYNGGFKNGKAMQNTGKPVSDETIKYVNNISNYLQNNNRSVAY

-547 YEVKDW
+547 YEFKDW
-553 TDLVASNDQLYGVN
+553 ADLVASNDRLYGVN

-598 LLGESP
+598 LLGESYK
-604 MLSNGAPI
+604 LSDGAPI

-694 AMSDVDRLPDSTL
+694 AMNDVDRLPDSTL

-882 GDPRQGSLFGETPE
+882 GDPRQGSLFGETTE
-896 EQAALDVIFSNP
+896 EKAALNVIFSNP

-959 QFGAA
+959 QFG

>member
-96 RDNLVYGA
+96 RDNLVYGT

-178 GDAIGTALPI
+178 GDAVGTALPI
-188 GYGFKGSG
+188 SYGFKGSG

-216 QYASEQLL
+216 QYASEKIL
-224 KSNGYDKQAK
+224 KSKGYDKQAK

-263 QNKLDQDVDA
+263 QNQLDQDVDA

-279 SDDIET
+279 SDDFET
-285 RNDQITDALVRNSF
+285 RNDALNDALVKNSF
-299 EFEDTTLPVKTTDPV
+299 EFEDTTLPVRTTDPV

-320 QNLDVAT
+320 QNLDAAT

-342 QGEPRRNT
+342 QGESRRNT

-393 TAQPPIGKDGKRLS
+393 TAQNPTS

-417 DTWKNL
+417 DSWKNL
-423 GGKDKNSVD
+423 GGKDRNNVD

-468 GPGGAVKVLKADPN
+468 GPGGAVKVLKADPS

-489 RSYDAKNANAI
+489 RSYDAKNADAI

-547 YEVKDW
+547 YEMKDW

-598 LLGESP
+598 LLGESYK
-604 MLSNGAPI
+604 LSDGAPI

-672 DRVAFSRL
+672 DRVAFARL

-896 EQAALDVIFSNP
+896 EKAALNVIFSNP

-959 QFGAA
+959 QFGE

>member
-1 MTWYDTF
+1 MSNWLSDLSSENQQDIEKLNSQGLQHPDTRPN
-8 ADDEQK
+8 DPG
-14 SVEELQ
+14 V
-20 RKGITG
+20 
-26 KPTVQKEVGIFDGAI
+26 FDGAI

-80 EFIEPYEE
+80 EFIEPYED

-96 RDNLVYGA
+96 RDNLVYGT

-137 GGTLGAA
+137 SGTLGAA

-178 GDAIGTALPI
+178 GDAVGTALPI
-188 GYGFKGSG
+188 SYGFKGSG

-263 QNKLDQDVDA
+263 QNQLDKDVDA

-279 SDDIET
+279 SDDFET
-285 RNDQITDALVRNSF
+285 RNDALNDALVKNSF
-299 EFEDTTLPVKTTDPV
+299 EFEDTTLPVRTTDPV

-320 QNLDVAT
+320 QNLDAAT

-342 QGEPRRNT
+342 ARGNIDIAPSEFKTIRYDDPRLDAVLET
-350 IDYATSSLPTN
+350 KASSMNMSWAIPL
-361 AKQIALRAK
+361 L
-370 QDGIDPSVA
+370 
-379 LTISHIETGGKFNH
+379 
-393 TAQPPIGKDGKRLS
+393 
-407 SAYGLFQVLD
+407 
-417 DTWKNL
+417 
-423 GGKDKNSVD
+423 
-432 EQIRIGLKHIKQ
+432 Q
-444 ANNYI
+444 AI
-449 RKNLGRDPVAH
+449 RK
-460 EQYLGHLL
+460 
-468 GPGGAVKVLKADPN
+468 
-482 RPLIDVV
+482 
-489 RSYDAKNANAI
+489 
-500 VKNNGMSGM
+500 
-509 TVGEAINKWRNKWNQ
+509 
-524 LSSRYGGE
+524 GGE
-532 TSTAY
+532 RSHNWQVSPKGAKSIMQIMPDTQKGLERNSGKKFDINNPSDATEMALLLVKEISDTYKTKDPKVIAAHYNGGFKNGKAMQNTGKPVSDETIKYVNNISNYLQNNNRSVAY

-547 YEVKDW
+547 YEVKDRA
-553 TDLVASNDQLYGVN
+553 DLVASNDRLYGVN

-598 LLGESP
+598 LLGESYK
-604 MLSNGAPI
+604 LSDGAPI

-694 AMSDVDRLPDSTL
+694 AMNDVDRLPDSTL

-882 GDPRQGSLFGETPE
+882 GDPRQGSLFGETTE
-896 EQAALDVIFSNP
+896 EKAALNVIFSNP

-959 QFGAA
+959 QFG

>member
-1 MTWYDTF
+1 MSNWLSDISSNTQQDFEKTNSQGLQHPDTRPN
-8 ADDEQK
+8 EPG
-14 SVEELQ
+14 V
-20 RKGITG
+20 
-26 KPTVQKEVGIFDGAI
+26 FDGAI

-96 RDNLVYGA
+96 RDNLVYGT

-123 VGDYLWRG
+123 IGDYLWRG

-178 GDAIGTALPI
+178 GDAVGTALPI
-188 GYGFKGSG
+188 SYGFKGSG
-196 GLVADAA
+196 GLVADAT

-224 KSNGYDKQAK
+224 KSKGYDKQAK

-263 QNKLDQDVDA
+263 QNQLDQDVDA

-279 SDDIET
+279 SDDFET
-285 RNDQITDALVRNSF
+285 RNDALNDALVKNSF
-299 EFEDTTLPVKTTDPV
+299 EFEDTTLPVRTTDPV

-320 QNLDVAT
+320 QNLDAAT

-342 QGEPRRNT
+342 ARGNIDIAPSEFKTIRYDDPRLDAVLET
-350 IDYATSSLPTN
+350 KASSMNMSWAIPL
-361 AKQIALRAK
+361 L
-370 QDGIDPSVA
+370 
-379 LTISHIETGGKFNH
+379 
-393 TAQPPIGKDGKRLS
+393 
-407 SAYGLFQVLD
+407 
-417 DTWKNL
+417 
-423 GGKDKNSVD
+423 
-432 EQIRIGLKHIKQ
+432 Q
-444 ANNYI
+444 AI
-449 RKNLGRDPVAH
+449 RK
-460 EQYLGHLL
+460 
-468 GPGGAVKVLKADPN
+468 
-482 RPLIDVV
+482 
-489 RSYDAKNANAI
+489 
-500 VKNNGMSGM
+500 
-509 TVGEAINKWRNKWNQ
+509 
-524 LSSRYGGE
+524 GGE
-532 TSTAY
+532 RSHNWQVSPKGAKSIMQIMPDTQKGLERNSGKKFDINNPSDATEMALLLVKEISDTYKTKDPKVIAAHYNGGFKNGKAMQNTGKPVSDETIKYVNNISNYLQNNNRSVAY

-547 YEVKDW
+547 YEVKDRA
-553 TDLVASNDQLYGVN
+553 DLVASNDRLYGVN

-583 SRQQIERMADDLKPE
+583 SRQQIELMADDLKPE
-598 LLGESP
+598 LLGESYK
-604 MLSNGAPI
+604 LSDGAPI

-694 AMSDVDRLPDSTL
+694 AINDVDRLPDSTL

-882 GDPRQGSLFGETPE
+882 GDPRQGSLFGETTE
-896 EQAALDVIFSNP
+896 EKAALNVIFSNP

-959 QFGAA
+959 QFG

>member
-96 RDNLVYGA
+96 RDNLVYGT

-137 GGTLGAA
+137 SGTLGAA

-178 GDAIGTALPI
+178 GDAVGTALPI
-188 GYGFKGSG
+188 SYGFKGTG

-249 NSLMFGGARYLGSR
+249 NTLMFGGARYLGSR
-263 QNKLDQDVDA
+263 QNQLDQDVDA

-279 SDDIET
+279 ADDIET

-299 EFEDTTLPVKTTDPV
+299 EFEDTTLPVQTTDPV

-320 QNLDVAT
+320 QNLDAAT

-342 QGEPRRNT
+342 ARGNIDIAPSEFKTIRYDDPRLDAVLERK
-350 IDYATSSLPTN
+350 ATSMNMSWAIPL
-361 AKQIALRAK
+361 L
-370 QDGIDPSVA
+370 
-379 LTISHIETGGKFNH
+379 
-393 TAQPPIGKDGKRLS
+393 
-407 SAYGLFQVLD
+407 
-417 DTWKNL
+417 
-423 GGKDKNSVD
+423 
-432 EQIRIGLKHIKQ
+432 Q
-444 ANNYI
+444 AI
-449 RKNLGRDPVAH
+449 RK
-460 EQYLGHLL
+460 
-468 GPGGAVKVLKADPN
+468 
-482 RPLIDVV
+482 
-489 RSYDAKNANAI
+489 
-500 VKNNGMSGM
+500 
-509 TVGEAINKWRNKWNQ
+509 
-524 LSSRYGGE
+524 GGE
-532 TSTAY
+532 RSHNWQVSPKGAKSIMQIMPDTQKGLERNSGKKFDINNPSDATEMALLLVKEISDTYKTKDPKVIAAHYNGGFKNGKAMQNTGKPVSDETIKYVNNISNYLQNNNRSVAY

-553 TDLVASNDQLYGVN
+553 ADLVASNDQLYGVN

-896 EQAALDVIFSNP
+896 EKAALDVIFSNP

>member
-1 MTWYDTF
+1 MSNWLSDLSSENQQDFEKLNSQGLQHPDTRPN
-8 ADDEQK
+8 DPG
-14 SVEELQ
+14 V
-20 RKGITG
+20 
-26 KPTVQKEVGIFDGAI
+26 FDGAI

-96 RDNLVYGA
+96 RDNLVYGT

-109 DKDNTGIVG
+109 DRENTGIVG

-137 GGTLGAA
+137 SGTLGAA

-178 GDAIGTALPI
+178 GDAVGTALPI
-188 GYGFKGSG
+188 SYGFKGSG
-196 GLVADAA
+196 GLVADAT

-224 KSNGYDKQAK
+224 KSKGYDKQAK

-263 QNKLDQDVDA
+263 QNQLDKDVDA

-279 SDDIET
+279 SDDFET
-285 RNDQITDALVRNSF
+285 RNDALNDALVKNSF
-299 EFEDTTLPVKTTDPV
+299 EFEDTTLPVRTTDPV

-320 QNLDVAT
+320 QNLDAAT

-342 QGEPRRNT
+342 ARGNIDIAPSEFKTIRYDDPRLDAVLET
-350 IDYATSSLPTN
+350 KASSMNMSWAIPL
-361 AKQIALRAK
+361 L
-370 QDGIDPSVA
+370 
-379 LTISHIETGGKFNH
+379 
-393 TAQPPIGKDGKRLS
+393 
-407 SAYGLFQVLD
+407 
-417 DTWKNL
+417 
-423 GGKDKNSVD
+423 
-432 EQIRIGLKHIKQ
+432 Q
-444 ANNYI
+444 AI
-449 RKNLGRDPVAH
+449 RK
-460 EQYLGHLL
+460 
-468 GPGGAVKVLKADPN
+468 
-482 RPLIDVV
+482 
-489 RSYDAKNANAI
+489 
-500 VKNNGMSGM
+500 
-509 TVGEAINKWRNKWNQ
+509 
-524 LSSRYGGE
+524 GGE
-532 TSTAY
+532 RSHNWQVSPKGAKSIMQIMPDTQKGLERNSGKKFDINNPSDATEMALLLVKEISDTYKTKDPKVIAAHYNGGFKNGKAMQNTGKPVSDETIKYVNNISNYLQNNNRSVAY

-547 YEVKDW
+547 YEFKDW
-553 TDLVASNDQLYGVN
+553 ADLVASNDRLYGVN

-598 LLGESP
+598 LLGESYK
-604 MLSNGAPI
+604 LSDGAPI

-694 AMSDVDRLPDSTL
+694 ALSDADRLPDSTL
-707 LKINNDGSINIDGS
+707 LKINSDGAINIDGS
-721 MDYVRSF
+721 MDYIRSF

-829 GLQVRDYLN
+829 GLQVHDYLN

-864 AKAISESINS
+864 AKAISESINT

>member
-1 MTWYDTF
+1 MSNWLSDLSSETQQDFEKTNSQGLQHPDTRPN
-8 ADDEQK
+8 EPG
-14 SVEELQ
+14 V
-20 RKGITG
+20 
-26 KPTVQKEVGIFDGAI
+26 FDGAI

-49 IGLNKVGDAISAPID
+49 VGLNKVGDVLSTPID

-96 RDNLVYGA
+96 RDNLVYGT

-123 VGDYLWRG
+123 IGDYLWRG

-137 GGTLGAA
+137 SGTLGAA

-188 GYGFKGSG
+188 GYGFKGTG

-216 QYASEQLL
+216 QYASERLL

-263 QNKLDQDVDA
+263 QNKLDQDIDA

-279 SDDIET
+279 SDDFET
-285 RNDQITDALVRNSF
+285 RNDQINDTLVRNSF
-299 EFEDTTLPVKTTDPV
+299 EFEDTTLPVRTTDPV
-314 QQNKHY
+314 QKNNHY
-320 QNLDVAT
+320 KNLDAAT
-327 EQILKGQPVS
+327 DQILKGQTVS
-337 VPNTV
+337 VPSKV
-342 QGEPRRNT
+342 EGEARRTT
-350 IDYATSSLPTN
+350 IDYANSSLPTN

-370 QDGIDPSVA
+370 QDGVDPSVA
-379 LTISHIETGGKFNH
+379 LTISHIETGGKFSH
-393 TAQPPIGKDGKRLS
+393 TAKNPTS

-417 DTWKNL
+417 DSWKNL
-423 GGKDKNSVD
+423 GGKDRNNVE

-444 ANNYI
+444 ANSYI
-449 RKNLGRDPVAH
+449 RKSLGREPVAH

-468 GPGGAVKVLKADPN
+468 GPGGAVKVLEADPS

-489 RSYDAKNANAI
+489 RSYDSKNANAI

-509 TVGEAINKWRNKWNQ
+509 TVGQAINKWRNKWNQ
-524 LSSRYGGE
+524 LSSRYGE
-532 TSTAY
+532 PSTAY

-553 TDLVASNDQLYGVN
+553 ADLVASNDRLYGVN

-598 LLGESP
+598 LLGESYK
-604 MLSNGAPI
+604 LSDGAPI

-626 LAIGRAYDN
+626 LAIGRAYEN
-635 GRADAYREFVQNW
+635 GRAEAYRDFIQNW
-648 ANSRGMDISGLNQP
+648 ANERGMDISGLNQP

-829 GLQVRDYLN
+829 GLQIRDYLN

-874 EIQAIENM
+874 EIQSIENM

-940 IKQSEQDILAAQT
+940 IKQSELDILAAQT

-959 QFGAA
+959 QFG

>member
-1 MTWYDTF
+1 MSNWLSDLSSENQQDFEKLNSQGLQHPDTRPN
-8 ADDEQK
+8 EPG
-14 SVEELQ
+14 V
-20 RKGITG
+20 
-26 KPTVQKEVGIFDGAI
+26 FDGAI

-96 RDNLVYGA
+96 RDNLVYGT

-170 KVAGVNAV
+170 KVAGVNAA

-188 GYGFKGSG
+188 SYGFKGSG
-196 GLVADAA
+196 GLAADAV
-203 LSVGGATGLNTGM
+203 LSIGGATGLTTGM
-216 QYASEQLL
+216 QYASEEIL
-224 KSNGYDKQAK
+224 KSEGYDKQAK
-234 QYEVTGE
+234 QFEITGE
-241 SVATDLLI
+241 TLATDVIL
-249 NSLMFGGARYLGSR
+249 NSLMFGGARYLRSR
-263 QNKLDQDVDA
+263 QSQLDEEIDA

-279 SDDIET
+279 SEDIEN
-285 RNDQITDALVRNSF
+285 RNDQINDALVRNSF
-299 EFEDTTLPVKTTDPV
+299 EFEDTTLPVQTTDPV

-393 TAQPPIGKDGKRLS
+393 TAQNPTS

-417 DTWKNL
+417 DSWKNL
-423 GGKDKNSVD
+423 GGKDRNNVD

-468 GPGGAVKVLKADPN
+468 GPGGAVKVLKADPT

-489 RSYDAKNANAI
+489 RSYDSKNADAI

-509 TVGEAINKWRNKWNQ
+509 TVGEAINKWRSKWNQ

-532 TSTAY
+532 TSTAH

-598 LLGESP
+598 LLGESYK
-604 MLSNGAPI
+604 LSDGAPI

-838 QGQLIDDGLSD
+838 QGQLIDDGLRD

-896 EQAALDVIFSNP
+896 EKAALDVIFSNP

-959 QFGAA
+959 QFG

>member
-1 MTWYDTF
+1 MSWYDTF

-20 RKGITG
+20 RQGITG

-41 SSPFRGMA
+41 SSPFRGAA
-49 IGLNKVGDAISAPID
+49 IGLNKVGDALSAPID

-88 FKAKREKA
+88 YKAKREKA
-96 RDNLVYGA
+96 RDNLVYGT
-104 IADLE
+104 IDKLE
-109 DKDNTGIVG
+109 DKENSGVVG
-118 NIGVG
+118 RFGVG
-123 VGDYLWRG
+123 AGDYLWRG

-144 TLTGGSTGNYVY
+144 TLTGGSTGNFVY

-170 KVAGVNAV
+170 QVAGVNAI
-178 GDAIGTALPI
+178 GDAVGTALPI
-188 GYGFKGSG
+188 GYGFKGAG
-196 GLVADAA
+196 GLVGDAA
-203 LSVGGATGLNTGM
+203 LSIGGATGLNTGM

-224 KSNGYDKQAK
+224 KSEGYDKQAK
-234 QYEVTGE
+234 QFEVTGE
-241 SVATDLLI
+241 SIATDLAL
-249 NSLMFGGARYLGSR
+249 NALMFGGARYLGSR
-263 QNKLDQDVDA
+263 QNKLDQDVNT

-279 SDDIET
+279 TDDFET
-285 RNDQITDALVRNSF
+285 RNDAINGTLVKNSF
-299 EFEDTTLPVKTTDPV
+299 EFEDTTLPVRTTDPV
-314 QQNKHY
+314 QKNNHY
-320 QNLDVAT
+320 QNLDAAT
-327 EQILKGQPVS
+327 DQILKGQTVS
-337 VPNTV
+337 VPSKV
-342 QGEPRRNT
+342 QGELRKT
-350 IDYATSSLPTN
+350 TFDYANSSLPTN

-370 QDGIDPSVA
+370 QDGVDPSVA
-379 LTISHIETGGKFNH
+379 LTISHIETGGQFSH

-432 EQIRIGLKHIKQ
+432 EQIRVGLKHIKQ
-444 ANNYI
+444 ANSYI
-449 RKNLGRDPVAH
+449 RKSLGREPVAH

-468 GPGGAVKVLKADPN
+468 GPGGAVKVLEADPN

-500 VKNNGMSGM
+500 VKNNGMAGM
-509 TVGEAINKWRNKWNQ
+509 TVGQAIDKWRNKWNQ
-524 LSSRYGGE
+524 LSSRYGE
-532 TSTAY
+532 ASPAY

-553 TDLVASNDQLYGVN
+553 GDLIASNDRLYGVN

-598 LLGESP
+598 LLGESYK
-604 MLSNGAPI
+604 LSDGAPI
-612 IGPDNVVESGNGRT
+612 IGPDNIVESGNGRT
-626 LAIGRAYDN
+626 LAIGRAYEN
-635 GRADAYREFVQNW
+635 GRASAYQDFVNNW
-648 ANSRGMDISGLNQP
+648 ANQRGMDITGMKQP

-672 DRVAFSRL
+672 DRVQFARL

-694 AMSDVDRLPDSTL
+694 AMSDSDRLPDSTL
-707 LKINNDGSINIDGS
+707 LKINSDGSINIDGS

-741 TSDGRLSQ
+741 TGDGRLSQ

-809 NTISQ
+809 NSISK
-814 DLAQAAQKLTDLKAN
+814 DLAQAAQKLSDIKAN
-829 GLQVRDYLN
+829 GQTVRDYLD

-864 AKAISESINS
+864 AKAIGESISS
-874 EIQAIENM
+874 EIHAIENM
-882 GDPRQGSLFGETPE
+882 GDPRQGSLFGDTPE
-896 EQAALDVIFSNP
+896 GQAALDVIFSNP

-914 SRINSMG
+914 NRINSLG

-940 IKQSEQDILAAQT
+940 IKQVDMDILATQT

-959 QFGAA
+959 QFG

>member
-96 RDNLVYGA
+96 RDNLVYGT

-178 GDAIGTALPI
+178 GDAVGTALPI
-188 GYGFKGSG
+188 SYGFKGSG
-196 GLVADAA
+196 GLVADAT

-224 KSNGYDKQAK
+224 KSKGYDKQAK

-263 QNKLDQDVDA
+263 QNQLDQDVDA

-279 SDDIET
+279 SDDFET
-285 RNDQITDALVRNSF
+285 RNDALNDALVKNSF
-299 EFEDTTLPVKTTDPV
+299 EFEDTTLPVRTTDPV

-320 QNLDVAT
+320 QNLDAAT

-342 QGEPRRNT
+342 ARGNIDIAPSEFKTIRYDDPRLDAVLET
-350 IDYATSSLPTN
+350 KASSMNMSWAIPL
-361 AKQIALRAK
+361 L
-370 QDGIDPSVA
+370 
-379 LTISHIETGGKFNH
+379 
-393 TAQPPIGKDGKRLS
+393 
-407 SAYGLFQVLD
+407 
-417 DTWKNL
+417 
-423 GGKDKNSVD
+423 
-432 EQIRIGLKHIKQ
+432 Q
-444 ANNYI
+444 AI
-449 RKNLGRDPVAH
+449 RK
-460 EQYLGHLL
+460 
-468 GPGGAVKVLKADPN
+468 
-482 RPLIDVV
+482 
-489 RSYDAKNANAI
+489 
-500 VKNNGMSGM
+500 
-509 TVGEAINKWRNKWNQ
+509 
-524 LSSRYGGE
+524 GGE
-532 TSTAY
+532 RSHNWQVSPKGAKSIMQIMPDTQKGLERNSGKKFDINNPSDATEMALLLVKEISDTYKTKDPKVIAAHYNGGFKNGKAMQNTGKPVSDETIKYVNNISNYLQNNNRSVAY

-553 TDLVASNDQLYGVN
+553 ADLVASNDRLYGVN

-598 LLGESP
+598 LLGESYK
-604 MLSNGAPI
+604 LSDGAPI

-781 KNVLNA
+781 KAVLSA

-914 SRINSMG
+914 SRINSKG

>member
-1 MTWYDTF
+1 MSNWLSDLSSETQQDFEKLNSQGLQHPDTRPN
-8 ADDEQK
+8 EPG
-14 SVEELQ
+14 V
-20 RKGITG
+20 
-26 KPTVQKEVGIFDGAI
+26 FDGAI

-96 RDNLVYGA
+96 RDNLVYGT

-123 VGDYLWRG
+123 IGDYLWRG

-178 GDAIGTALPI
+178 GDAVGTALPI
-188 GYGFKGSG
+188 SYGFKGSG

-224 KSNGYDKQAK
+224 KSKGYDKQAK

-279 SDDIET
+279 SDDFET
-285 RNDQITDALVRNSF
+285 RNDALNDALVKNSF
-299 EFEDTTLPVKTTDPV
+299 EFEDTTLPVRTTDPV

-320 QNLDVAT
+320 QNLDAAT

-342 QGEPRRNT
+342 ARGNIDIAPSEFKTIRYDDPRLDAVLET
-350 IDYATSSLPTN
+350 KASSMNMSWAIPL
-361 AKQIALRAK
+361 L
-370 QDGIDPSVA
+370 
-379 LTISHIETGGKFNH
+379 
-393 TAQPPIGKDGKRLS
+393 
-407 SAYGLFQVLD
+407 
-417 DTWKNL
+417 
-423 GGKDKNSVD
+423 
-432 EQIRIGLKHIKQ
+432 Q
-444 ANNYI
+444 AI
-449 RKNLGRDPVAH
+449 RK
-460 EQYLGHLL
+460 
-468 GPGGAVKVLKADPN
+468 
-482 RPLIDVV
+482 
-489 RSYDAKNANAI
+489 
-500 VKNNGMSGM
+500 
-509 TVGEAINKWRNKWNQ
+509 
-524 LSSRYGGE
+524 GGE
-532 TSTAY
+532 RSHNWQVSPKGAKSIMQIMPDTQKGLERNSGKKFDINNPSDATEMALLLVKEISDTYKTKDPKVIAAHYNGGFKNGKAMQNTGKPVSDETIKYVNNISNYLQNNNRSVAY

-547 YEVKDW
+547 YEFKDW
-553 TDLVASNDQLYGVN
+553 ADLVASNDRLYGVN

-598 LLGESP
+598 LLGESYK
-604 MLSNGAPI
+604 LSDGAPI

-694 AMSDVDRLPDSTL
+694 AMNDVDRLPDSTL

-882 GDPRQGSLFGETPE
+882 GDPRQGSLFGETTE
-896 EQAALDVIFSNP
+896 EKAALNVIFSNP

-959 QFGAA
+959 QFG

>member
-41 SSPFRGMA
+41 SSPFRGAA
-49 IGLNKVGDAISAPID
+49 IGFAKVGDAIASPIE
-64 AVVDRV
+64 AVIDRV

-80 EFIEPYEE
+80 EFIEPYEQY
-88 FKAKREKA
+88 KAKRDKLREEGTYKGIDILSDA
-96 RDNLVYGA
+96 PLKTIASDLVYGTEESF
-104 IADLE
+104 DP
-109 DKDNTGIVG
+109 KQNTGIVG

-123 VGDYLWRG
+123 LGDYLWRG

-137 GGTLGAA
+137 SGTLGAA

-188 GYGFKGSG
+188 SYGFKGSG
-196 GLVADAA
+196 GLAADAV
-203 LSVGGATGLNTGM
+203 LSIGGATGLNTGM
-216 QYASEQLL
+216 QYTSEQLL

-263 QNKLDQDVDA
+263 QNKLDQDIDA

-285 RNDQITDALVRNSF
+285 RNDQVNDALVRNSF
-299 EFEDTTLPVKTTDPV
+299 EFEDTTLPVQTTDPV

-342 QGEPRRNT
+342 DRGNIDIAPSEYKTIRYDDPRLDAVLERK
-350 IDYATSSLPTN
+350 ATSMNMSWAIPL
-361 AKQIALRAK
+361 L
-370 QDGIDPSVA
+370 
-379 LTISHIETGGKFNH
+379 
-393 TAQPPIGKDGKRLS
+393 
-407 SAYGLFQVLD
+407 
-417 DTWKNL
+417 
-423 GGKDKNSVD
+423 
-432 EQIRIGLKHIKQ
+432 Q
-444 ANNYI
+444 AI
-449 RKNLGRDPVAH
+449 RK
-460 EQYLGHLL
+460 
-468 GPGGAVKVLKADPN
+468 
-482 RPLIDVV
+482 
-489 RSYDAKNANAI
+489 
-500 VKNNGMSGM
+500 
-509 TVGEAINKWRNKWNQ
+509 
-524 LSSRYGGE
+524 GGE
-532 TSTAY
+532 RSHNWQVSPKGAKSIMQIMPDTQKGLERNSGKKFDINNPSDATEMALLLVKEISETYKTKDPKVIAAHYNGGFKNGKAMQKAGKPVSDETIKYVNNISNYLQNNNRSVAY

-553 TDLVASNDQLYGVN
+553 ADLVASNDQLYGVN

-864 AKAISESINS
+864 AKAISEAINS

-959 QFGAA
+959 QFG

>member
-1 MTWYDTF
+1 MSNWLSDLSSENQQDFEKLNSQGLQHPDTRPN
-8 ADDEQK
+8 EPG
-14 SVEELQ
+14 V
-20 RKGITG
+20 
-26 KPTVQKEVGIFDGAI
+26 FDGAI

-96 RDNLVYGA
+96 RDNLVYGT

-131 ALGVAT
+131 TLGVAT
-137 GGTLGAA
+137 SGTLGAA

-279 SDDIET
+279 SDDFET
-285 RNDQITDALVRNSF
+285 RNDALNDALVKNSF
-299 EFEDTTLPVKTTDPV
+299 EFEDTTLPVQTTDPV

-342 QGEPRRNT
+342 DRGNIDIAPSEYKTIRYDDPRLDAVLERK
-350 IDYATSSLPTN
+350 ATSMNMSWAIPL
-361 AKQIALRAK
+361 L
-370 QDGIDPSVA
+370 
-379 LTISHIETGGKFNH
+379 
-393 TAQPPIGKDGKRLS
+393 
-407 SAYGLFQVLD
+407 
-417 DTWKNL
+417 
-423 GGKDKNSVD
+423 
-432 EQIRIGLKHIKQ
+432 Q
-444 ANNYI
+444 AI
-449 RKNLGRDPVAH
+449 RK
-460 EQYLGHLL
+460 
-468 GPGGAVKVLKADPN
+468 
-482 RPLIDVV
+482 
-489 RSYDAKNANAI
+489 
-500 VKNNGMSGM
+500 
-509 TVGEAINKWRNKWNQ
+509 
-524 LSSRYGGE
+524 GGE
-532 TSTAY
+532 RSHNWQVSPKGAKSIMQIMPDTQKGLERNSGKKFDINNPSDATEMALLLVKEISETYKTKDPKVIAAHYNGGFKNGKAMQKAGKPVSDETIKYVNNISNYLQNNNRSVAY

-598 LLGESP
+598 LLGESYK
-604 MLSNGAPI
+604 LSDGAPI

-694 AMSDVDRLPDSTL
+694 ALSDADRLPDSTL
-707 LKINNDGSINIDGS
+707 LKINSDGAINIDGS
-721 MDYVRSF
+721 MDYIRSF

>member
-96 RDNLVYGA
+96 RDNLVYGT

-137 GGTLGAA
+137 SGTLGAA

-178 GDAIGTALPI
+178 GDAVGTALPI
-188 GYGFKGSG
+188 SYGFKGSG
-196 GLVADAA
+196 GLVADAT

-263 QNKLDQDVDA
+263 QNQLDQDVDA

-279 SDDIET
+279 ADDIET

-299 EFEDTTLPVKTTDPV
+299 EFEDTTLPVRTTDPV

-320 QNLDVAT
+320 QNLDAAT

-342 QGEPRRNT
+342 ARGNIDIAPSEFKTIRYDDPRLDAVLET
-350 IDYATSSLPTN
+350 KASSMNMSWAIPL
-361 AKQIALRAK
+361 L
-370 QDGIDPSVA
+370 
-379 LTISHIETGGKFNH
+379 
-393 TAQPPIGKDGKRLS
+393 
-407 SAYGLFQVLD
+407 
-417 DTWKNL
+417 
-423 GGKDKNSVD
+423 
-432 EQIRIGLKHIKQ
+432 Q
-444 ANNYI
+444 AI
-449 RKNLGRDPVAH
+449 RK
-460 EQYLGHLL
+460 
-468 GPGGAVKVLKADPN
+468 
-482 RPLIDVV
+482 
-489 RSYDAKNANAI
+489 
-500 VKNNGMSGM
+500 
-509 TVGEAINKWRNKWNQ
+509 
-524 LSSRYGGE
+524 GGE
-532 TSTAY
+532 RSHNWQVSPKGAKSIMQIMPDTQKGLERNSGKKFDINNPSDATEMALLLVKEISDTYKTKDPKVIAAHYNGGFKNGKAMQNTGKPVSDETIKYVNNISNYLQNNNRSVAY

-553 TDLVASNDQLYGVN
+553 ADLVASNDRLYGVN

-598 LLGESP
+598 LLGESYK
-604 MLSNGAPI
+604 LSDGAPI

>member
-20 RKGITG
+20 RKGNTG

-96 RDNLVYGA
+96 RDNLVYGT

-137 GGTLGAA
+137 SGTLGAA

-468 GPGGAVKVLKADPN
+468 GPGGAVKVLKADPS

-489 RSYDAKNANAI
+489 RSYDAKNADAI

-583 SRQQIERMADDLKPE
+583 SRQQIERMADNLKPE
-598 LLGESP
+598 LLGESYK
-604 MLSNGAPI
+604 LSDGAPI

-672 DRVAFSRL
+672 DRVAFARL